1 MRYLYSFIQKVIE
14 KMGENTVGL
23 RIYMFHQINDDKTE
37 WKDKGISITQ
47 TGFKMFIEGLQA
59 KGCHFL
65 TLADLSPD
73 KAEPRNVIITFDDIF
88 QDAVK
93 NAIPFLVEK
102 NIPFCVFITENY
114 IDSENFLTSES
125 IQKLIDE
132 PLCTIGF
139 HTKNHKLMRF
149 LTRKEVGE
157 EMECN
162 DFEKLVGRN
171 ISFFAF
177 PYGSLYACT
186 IKSILVAKRKYTLVF
201 STVSIPCSKRQL
213 QKVPFFLPRINI
225 CEGNYRRKLKE
236 IRF

>member
-1 MRYLYSFIQKVIE
+1 MRYLYSFIQKLIE
-14 KMGENTVGL
+14 KTGKNTAGL

-37 WKDKGISITQ
+37 WKDRGVSITQ
-47 TGFKMFIEGLQA
+47 SGFKMFIEGLQA
-59 KGCHFL
+59 KRCHFL
-65 TLADLSPD
+65 ALDDLSAD
-73 KAEPRNVIITFDDIF
+73 KAKPGNVIITFDDIF

-93 NAIPFLVEK
+93 NAIPFLVER
-102 NIPFCVFITENY
+102 NIPFCIFITENY
-114 IDSENFLTSES
+114 IDSDGFLTSES
-125 IQKLIDE
+125 LQELLDE

-157 EMECN
+157 EMECI

-186 IKSILVAKRKYTLVF
+186 IRSILVAKRKYTFSF
-201 STVSIPCSKRQL
+201 STVSIPCSKRRL
-213 QKVPFFLPRINI
+213 KKAPYFVPRINI
-225 CEGNYRRKLKE
+225 CEANYRRKLEE
-236 IRF
+236 IQF